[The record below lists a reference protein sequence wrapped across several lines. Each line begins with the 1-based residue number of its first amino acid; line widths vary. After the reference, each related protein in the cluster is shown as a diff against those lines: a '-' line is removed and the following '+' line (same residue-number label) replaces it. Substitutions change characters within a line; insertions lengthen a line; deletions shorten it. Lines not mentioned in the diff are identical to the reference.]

1 MLSVLHIENI
11 AVIESADIRFDR
23 GFNVLTGETGAG
35 KSIVIDAISA
45 VIGART
51 SRDLIRT
58 GAKSA
63 RVEAQFSG
71 VPPLSWLAE
80 NGVPSDPD
88 GNLLIQRE
96 VQGDGR
102 NICRVNG
109 RLLNVSQLRELGRL
123 LVNIHGQHDGQQLLD
138 ESCHLAYLDSFGET
152 GPLLAPF
159 QETFQALSALRRQIA
174 SLQMDDAVKSRRI
187 DSLDFQI
194 GELERAGLKE
204 GEEEL
209 LTERRALLRN
219 AERLIGAV
227 EAAHFALSGDE
238 DREGAA
244 SLIATAE
251 GALSDV
257 AGMSGELSAA
267 AERLAELRS
276 AADDMSE
283 VVRDLRDAFDF
294 EAGEL
299 DEIESRLDVLYRLKK
314 KYGGTVGEM
323 LAYLEQCRR
332 ERAEIEYSSE
342 TIAKLEKQKAA
353 LLSKAREQGE
363 KLSAARKK
371 AADSL
376 RERIQSELRQL
387 DMPKVRF
394 QTEFRPKAGELGMD
408 ETGMDEVQFLMSANV
423 GEDLKPIQRIASG
436 GELSRIMLALKN
448 VLAENEEVATLI
460 FDEVDTGV
468 SGRAAQKVAEKMAD
482 VAGHKQVL
490 CVTHL
495 PQIAAMADTHFSV
508 VKGEREGRTYT
519 EVERL
524 SRPRRVEELA
534 RLTGG
539 EHITPAI
546 LAGAEELLSGAESYK
561 QRKRAGQLSRSAGE
575 IKGHSRCV

>member
-1 MLSVLHIENI
+1 MLSLLHIENI
-11 AVIESADIRFDR
+11 AVIESADIQFDS

-45 VIGART
+45 IIGART

-63 RVEAQFSG
+63 RVEAQFTQ
-71 VPPLSWLAE
+71 VQPLPWLEE
-80 NGVPSDPD
+80 NGLSAD
-88 GNLLIQRE
+88 GSGSIVVQRE
-96 VQGDGR
+96 IQSDGK

-109 RLLNVSQLRELGRL
+109 RLLNVSQLRELGQQ

-138 ESCHLAYLDSFGET
+138 ERCHLSYLDSFGET
-152 GPLLAPF
+152 EALLTPY
-159 QETFQALSALRRQIA
+159 QETFRELTAIRREISA
-174 SLQMDDAVKSRRI
+174 LQMDDAVKSRRM
-187 DSLDFQI
+187 DSLHFQI

-204 GEEEL
+204 GEEES
-209 LTERRALLRN
+209 LTERRTLLRN
-219 AERLIGAV
+219 AERLISAV
-227 EAAHFALSGDE
+227 EGAHFALSGDDE
-238 DREGAA
+238 REGAA
-244 SLIATAE
+244 SLIAAAE
-251 GALSDV
+251 GALSGV
-257 AGMSGELSAA
+257 AGMSEEIAGVTG
-267 AERLAELRS
+267 RLVELRS
-276 AADDMSE
+276 AADDAAE
-283 VVRDLRDAFDF
+283 LVRDLRESFSF
-294 EAGEL
+294 EPGEL

-314 KYGGTVGEM
+314 KYGSSVGEM
-323 LAYLEQCRR
+323 LAYLEKCRS
-332 ERAEIEYSSE
+332 ELSEIEYSSD
-342 TIAKLEKQKAA
+342 TIARLEQRKAA
-353 LLSKAREQGE
+353 VLARVRKAAEA
-363 KLSAARKK
+363 LSARRRE
-371 AADSL
+371 AAEAL

-394 QTEFRPKAGELGMD
+394 QVDFSPKGGELGMD

-448 VLAENEEVATLI
+448 VLAENEAVATLI

-508 VKGEREGRTYT
+508 VKGERKGRTYT
-519 EVERL
+519 EVELLR
-524 SRPRRVEELA
+524 RPRRTEELA

-539 EHITPAI
+539 AHITPAI
-546 LAGAEELLSGAESYK
+546 LAGAGELLSAAEAYK
-561 QRKRAGQLSRSAGE
+561 QAGRG
-575 IKGHSRCV
+575 R